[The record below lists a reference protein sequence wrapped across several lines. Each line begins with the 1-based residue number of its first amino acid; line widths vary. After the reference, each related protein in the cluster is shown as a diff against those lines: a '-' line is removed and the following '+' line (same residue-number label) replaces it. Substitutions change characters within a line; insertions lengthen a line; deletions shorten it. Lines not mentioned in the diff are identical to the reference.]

1 MVLFDPHH
9 ICMEYLLFLVVE
21 IDNLSSYKL
30 KIIWIAM
37 SSKIFKVLSIIIF
50 VCLPAVQGQQ
60 QSATGVG
67 YGLTRDAAIEQAKRD
82 AVEQGLGAYMT
93 STTTLTA
100 TSIED
105 NIYSKAQGFVK
116 TFKVISETQGPD
128 GNFEV
133 TIEAQVTDMI
143 DQVMADE
150 AALQTLLNSM
160 NRPRIIFMVRE
171 ENLID
176 NTPTDFAETKL
187 LSMFYDRGFDV
198 VDRQM
203 VQALKGGQDYTKALA
218 GDVSAAAKIGAQL
231 GAEII
236 VIGTAKIS
244 SGGKIYNMHSGQA
257 DINAKIIRTDT
268 GEILAVVPQARGK
281 KPHISASTAGVNAA
295 NQAAEFLGSNII
307 SQLIVK
313 WSTQQSNFI
322 KVYIVLTG
330 ADFMSYMTFESFLK
344 AQTVSGIRNAF
355 AKSLTDGVAE
365 YEVEFEGKSQALAM
379 GLAQTSPDGLN
390 FKVTGLS
397 GNRITAEVVQ

>member
-1 MVLFDPHH
+1 
-9 ICMEYLLFLVVE
+9 MEM
-21 IDNLSSYKL
+21 L
-30 KIIWIAM
+30 KTLN
-37 SSKIFKVLSIIIF
+37 KTVGVLSLL
-50 VCLPAVQGQQ
+50 VLTVLQGQ
-60 QSATGVG
+60 SLTASGTG
-67 YGLTRDAAIEQAKRD
+67 YGLTKDAATEQAKRD

-93 STTTLTA
+93 STTTVTA

-116 TFKVISETQGPD
+116 SFKVTKESQGPD
-128 GNFEV
+128 GNWEI
-133 TIEAQVTDMI
+133 TIEAEVTDMI

-150 AALQTLLNSM
+150 AALQTLLNAM

-187 LSMFYDRGFDV
+187 LAMFYEKGFDV
-198 VDRQM
+198 VDRQL
-203 VQALKGGQDYTKALA
+203 VQALKGDADYTQALA
-218 GDVSAAAKIGAQL
+218 GNVAAAAKIASQL
-231 GAEII
+231 GAEVI

-244 SGGKIYNMHSGQA
+244 SGGKIYNMTSGQA
-257 DINAKIIRTDT
+257 DLNAKIIRTDT

-281 KPHISASTAGVNAA
+281 KPHISPSTAGVNAV
-295 NQAAEFLGSNII
+295 NQAAEVLGKRII
-307 SQLIVK
+307 SQLVIK

-322 KVYIVLTG
+322 KVFIVLKG

-344 AQTVSGIRNAF
+344 AQTVSGIRNAY
-355 AKSLTDGVAE
+355 AKSLNDGVAE

-390 FKVTGLS
+390 FKVTGLT

>member
-1 MVLFDPHH
+1 MYLCTNLRWMKMYKTFLKIWTVLFLTVS
-9 ICMEYLLFLVVE
+9 CLL
-21 IDNLSSYKL
+21 
-30 KIIWIAM
+30 WA
-37 SSKIFKVLSIIIF
+37 
-50 VCLPAVQGQQ
+50 QGQT
-60 QSATGVG
+60 ATGIG
-67 YGLTRDAAIEQAKRD
+67 YGLTKDAAVEQAKRD

-93 STTTLTA
+93 SSTTVTA

-116 TFKVISETQGPD
+116 SFKIVKETKGPD
-128 GNFEV
+128 GNFEI

-150 AALQTLLNSM
+150 AALQTLLNAM

-187 LSMFYDRGFDV
+187 LSMFYDKGFDV
-198 VDRQM
+198 VDRQL
-203 VQALKGGQDYTKALA
+203 VQALRGEQDYEQALA
-218 GDVSAAAKIGAQL
+218 GNVSAAAKIAAQL
-231 GAEII
+231 GAEVI

-244 SGGKIYNMHSGQA
+244 SGGKVYNMHSGQA
-257 DINAKIIRTDT
+257 DINAKIIRADT

-281 KPHISASTAGVNAA
+281 KPHISPSTSGVNAA
-295 NQAAEFLGSNII
+295 NQAAGVLGTNII
-307 SQLIVK
+307 SQLITK

-322 KVYIVLTG
+322 KVYIVLKG

-344 AQTVSGIRNAF
+344 AQTVSGIRNAY
-355 AKSLTDGVAE
+355 AKSLNDGVAE

-390 FKVTGLS
+390 FKVTGLT